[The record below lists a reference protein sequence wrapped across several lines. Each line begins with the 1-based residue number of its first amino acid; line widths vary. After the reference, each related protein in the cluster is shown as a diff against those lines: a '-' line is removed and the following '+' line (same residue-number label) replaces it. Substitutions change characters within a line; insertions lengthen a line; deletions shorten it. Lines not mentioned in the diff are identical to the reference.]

1 MVREKL
7 RDSDWVYRHRW
18 LTLMVLCVSLLIII
32 LDNTILNIALPT
44 LAKEQSKGGLG
55 ASPSQLQWIVDAY
68 TIVFAGL
75 LLSAGSLGD
84 RFGRYRCLVIGLG
97 IFGTG
102 SLLSSFTKSADV
114 LILTRACMGAGGAF
128 IMPSTLSIL
137 TNVFTEPRERTKAIG
152 LWAGVAGL
160 AGLGP
165 IVGGLL
171 LIRFWWG
178 AVFLVNVPIV
188 VIGLIGGFFLIPDSR
203 DPSGSKLDPIGALL
217 SIAALGTLLWAVIEG
232 PAHGWKSTSILLAFG
247 VGAVLLAAFMAWELS
262 YSSPML
268 DMRFFKNPRFSAA
281 SGAITLTFLA
291 LFGMLFLLTQYFQI
305 VLGYSTVKAGVVL
318 LPQAA
323 IMLVLAPLSSVFVG
337 RFGNKVVVASGLM
350 IVALCMLLLATLD
363 ASSSTTHVVIV
374 VALLAVGMGNVMAP
388 ATDSIMGSLPR
399 AKAGVGSAVNDTT
412 RQMGGAVGVALLGSL
427 LASRFSSKMVHLL
440 GGVLPPS
447 VLAQAKTGISQALG
461 EAAQD
466 PAARPFAGQIVAAA
480 KSSFVSG
487 FHLAVVV
494 AAVVILLA
502 AAAVLVWLPGRA
514 TDVEEA
520 PVVAP
525 VAAA

>member
-1 MVREKL
+1 
-7 RDSDWVYRHRW
+7 
-18 LTLMVLCVSLLIII
+18 
-32 LDNTILNIALPT
+32 
-44 LAKEQSKGGLG
+44 
-55 ASPSQLQWIVDAY
+55 
-68 TIVFAGL
+68 
-75 LLSAGSLGD
+75 
-84 RFGRYRCLVIGLG
+84 
-97 IFGTG
+97 
-102 SLLSSFTKSADV
+102 
-114 LILTRACMGAGGAF
+114 
-128 IMPSTLSIL
+128 
-137 TNVFTEPRERTKAIG
+137 VFTEPRERTKAIG

-165 IVGGLL
+165 VVGGILL
-171 LIRFWWG
+171 TRFWWG
-178 AVFLVNVPIV
+178 SVFLVNVPIV
-188 VIGLIGGFFLIPDSR
+188 VLGLIGGFFLVPDSHA
-203 DPSGSKLDPIGALL
+203 PTGSKLDPVGALL

-232 PAHGWKSTSILLAFG
+232 PAHGWGSTAILTAFG
-247 VGAVLLAAFMAWELS
+247 VGTVLLIVFLTWELN

-268 DMRFFKNPRFSAA
+268 DMRFFQNPRFSAA

-337 RFGNKVVVASGLM
+337 RFGNKLVVASGLL
-350 IVALCMLLLATLD
+350 IVALTMMLLATLN
-363 ASSSTTHVVIV
+363 ATSSTPHVVIV

-412 RQMGGAVGVALLGSL
+412 RQMGGAIGVALLGSL

-440 GGVLPPS
+440 GGVLPAS
-447 VLAQAKTGISQALG
+447 VLAQSKTGISQAFG
-461 EAAQD
+461 EAALD
-466 PAARPFAGQIVAAA
+466 PAARPYANRIVAAA

-494 AAVVILLA
+494 AAVVILVA
-502 AAAVLVWLPGRA
+502 AVAVLVWLPSRA
-514 TDVEEA
+514 TNEEEA
-520 PVVAP
+520 VTPSP
-525 VAAA
+525 TPTVAA